1 MGLCSFSHRRLII
14 HFHSHSGLSHVT
26 LFGQQA
32 CHVLTYLGLSSCTS
46 AIFVKI
52 THLVWHAVPRKTRNT
67 EAYLDSTTPHPWG
80 PPWPRKPIL
89 CPPTHKKDRINCCWF
104 KSLNFGT
111 VYYATVVDQYHY
123 PVLWLWG
130 EKWSEVKWLSR
141 VWLFATPWT
150 VACRAALSMGFS
162 RQEYWSGLPFPPPGI
177 FPTQGSNWGLPH
189 CRQMLYPEPPGKHVQ
204 PDYEEKKYT
213 ANFRVYLYTVLIV
226 WWNMQS
232 GKPQKTLKLWTLLWK
247 ILVKG
252 MTFILFIIL
261 VSFIESSSVPST
273 VLQLER
279 TKINKLETWPRWSL
293 PGGDR
298 LANRAVFYK
307 ITHSRWIWIVHSTVV
322 WSPAIK
328 GMR

>member
-14 HFHSHSGLSHVT
+14 HFHSNSGLSHVT

-32 CHVLTYLGLSSCTS
+32 CHGLTYSGLSSCTS
-46 AIFVKI
+46 AICKNN
-52 THLVWHAVPRKTRNT
+52 PPG
-67 EAYLDSTTPHPWG
+67 STCCPKENEKYRSIFGLNHP
-80 PPWPRKPIL
+80 PPLGTTWPRKPIL
-89 CPPTHKKDRINCCWF
+89 CPPIHKKDRINCCWF

-111 VYYATVVDQYHY
+111 VYYATVVDQYRY

-150 VACRAALSMGFS
+150 VACRLLCPWDSPGKNTVVGCHFLF
-162 RQEYWSGLPFPPPGI
+162 QGI
-177 FPTQGSNWGLPH
+177 FPTQGSNQGLPH
-189 CRQMLYPEPPGKHVQ
+189 CRQMLYPKPPGKHVQ

-213 ANFRVYLYTVLIV
+213 VNFSVYLYTVLIV

-252 MTFILFIIL
+252 TTFILFIFLI
-261 VSFIESSSVPST
+261 SFIESSSVPNT

-279 TKINKLETWPRWSL
+279 TKINKVETWPR
-293 PGGDR
+293 
-298 LANRAVFYK
+298 
-307 ITHSRWIWIVHSTVV
+307 
-322 WSPAIK
+322 
-328 GMR
+328 